1 MKTVANLFAQTY
13 AKLGSDHQKDR
24 HFMSLERLAPDE
36 DPYCTFVKRVE
47 SVAQNEYWIAREKNI
62 LMLLKRT
69 PHVVRLRKEEKNNE
83 SYQTIKTKDAGISL
97 AHWLRTKPRLA
108 DSDTTLNH
116 PFVHAHSFLQLA
128 KGALNALKEI
138 HEAGVIH
145 SQLRPDNLCIPYN
158 PYPYHFDTSLNL
170 DYSKITLI
178 DFMFAVSNTLKL
190 SRFLPVTIS
199 STPSTQSTLIKHALK
214 ADQEKR
220 QADVIQRIDYSVD
233 LYALGFILQQI
244 FQQDLIY
251 PQGLEAELS
260 MGIHRV
266 ITQLLSYDEG
276 IPDNIKVRYLH
287 LLPHKDYLL
296 EVEQLLEVSLQG
308 ITAGNMN
315 LLFDPAQ
322 FLEADSVFHLDEP
335 IVDLDIAQSPTL
347 NTNTAQT
354 GTNIPIINPPPLVKP
369 IENTPMKDAQASQ
382 QNYIEIS
389 KVTVILL
396 IVSLQILYV
405 IYTEGNKLG
414 LDVVSSMGAVIS
426 IAVGLII
433 ANKLFSPPKPLP
445 KLQPI
450 TIEPNNNNTALTA
463 EGVVA
468 MTNAQD
474 NNSSPQ
480 HEDELQTEQPISPP
494 VESELDTL
502 QEQSSST
509 AEAMPSATIDS
520 EVNTNEAH
528 IDESSTANKEPEP
541 ASTEAV
547 PPIVLLKSA
556 SAATAQTE
564 SKPLEINKWLVIA
577 VVVACQLSYIWYT
590 TDLTGKAKPSPMA
603 ATPTETP
610 EPTVAI
616 EEPLPDLEPMPSE
629 AAPLEDMTDIDSNNN
644 DSAAANIELLSE
656 ASSVKTPEIAPA
668 KPKKPKA
675 TETDSSSSVLLSGSP
690 TAEPKAKKV
699 KEPTVSKELA
709 ESKQPAIPLTKEQA
723 QAADKTPPATIDV
736 EEITAAKSKA
746 ESKTDTANAD
756 SKAASDKPSPKSLTR
771 GLAEAQNVMG
781 WSYYHG
787 NNVKQDYEEAFKWFQ
802 KAANLGEASAQ
813 FNVGMMYAAGT
824 GVKQD
829 LTEAAKWYRKSAEQG
844 KASAQLNLGMMY
856 ISGRGIRQN
865 IEEGKKW
872 LTKAAEQGDMTAKA
886 NLSWL
891 IQQGYV
897 KDEPAGE

>member
-13 AKLGSDHQKDR
+13 AQLGSDHQKDR

-36 DPYCTFVKRVE
+36 DPHCTFVKRVE

-69 PHVVRLRKEEKNNE
+69 PHVARLRKEEKNNE

-145 SQLRPDNLCIPYN
+145 SQLRPDNICIPYN
-158 PYPYHFDTSLNL
+158 PYPYHFDTTLSL
-170 DYSKITLI
+170 DYSKVTLI
-178 DFMFAVSNTLKL
+178 DFMFSVSNTLKL

-244 FQQDLIY
+244 FQQNLIY

-260 MGIHRV
+260 MSIHHI

-287 LLPHKDYLL
+287 LLPHKDYIH
-296 EVEQLLEVSLQG
+296 EIEQLLEVSLQG
-308 ITAGNMN
+308 ISSANMN

-335 IVDLDIAQSPTL
+335 IIDLNIEPNLS
-347 NTNTAQT
+347 NNNIAQT
-354 GTNIPIINPPPLVKP
+354 GTNIPIVNPPPLVEP
-369 IENTPMKDAQASQ
+369 IENTPMKDAQTKQES
-382 QNYIEIS
+382 YIEIS

-396 IVSLQILYV
+396 IVSLQVLYV

-414 LDVVSSMGAVIS
+414 LDVFASMGAVMTLAI
-426 IAVGLII
+426 GLIL

-445 KLQPI
+445 KLQSI
-450 TIEPNNNNTALTA
+450 TIEPNNNNTALAA

-468 MTNAQD
+468 MTANAQD
-474 NNSSPQ
+474 NNLPQ
-480 HEDELQTEQPISPP
+480 P
-494 VESELDTL
+494 ESELPNEQAISPALVTEIDTL
-502 QEQSSST
+502 PEQSLSTTETVTSVSSDT
-509 AEAMPSATIDS
+509 TGNTDEASPKNKAEDS
-520 EVNTNEAH
+520 TVAGV
-528 IDESSTANKEPEP
+528 
-541 ASTEAV
+541 V
-547 PPIVLLKSA
+547 PPIVLLKS
-556 SAATAQTE
+556 SSTTTPKTE
-564 SKPLEINKWLVIA
+564 NEPLEINKWLVIA
-577 VVVACQLSYIWYT
+577 VVVVCQLGYIWYT

-610 EPTVAI
+610 EPAVAI
-616 EEPLPDLEPMPSE
+616 EEPLPDEPMPSE
-629 AAPLEDMTDIDSNNN
+629 ATALEDNTTIDTNSN

-656 ASSVKTPEIAPA
+656 ASSVKTPEIAPT

-690 TAEPKAKKV
+690 TTELKAKKV
-699 KEPTVSKELA
+699 KETTANKELV

-723 QAADKTPPATIDV
+723 QAADKTPPAAIDV
-736 EEITAAKSKA
+736 EEVTTAKTKT
-746 ESKTDTANAD
+746 ESKTDNANAD
-756 SKAASDKPSPKSLTR
+756 SKAVNEKPSPKSLTR

-802 KAANLGEASAQ
+802 KAANLGEPSAQ

-891 IQQGYV
+891 VQQGYV
-897 KDEPAGE
+897 KEEGNSPE

>member
-1 MKTVANLFAQTY
+1 
-13 AKLGSDHQKDR
+13 
-24 HFMSLERLAPDE
+24 
-36 DPYCTFVKRVE
+36 
-47 SVAQNEYWIAREKNI
+47 
-62 LMLLKRT
+62 
-69 PHVVRLRKEEKNNE
+69 
-83 SYQTIKTKDAGISL
+83 
-97 AHWLRTKPRLA
+97 
-108 DSDTTLNH
+108 
-116 PFVHAHSFLQLA
+116 
-128 KGALNALKEI
+128 
-138 HEAGVIH
+138 
-145 SQLRPDNLCIPYN
+145 
-158 PYPYHFDTSLNL
+158 
-170 DYSKITLI
+170 
-178 DFMFAVSNTLKL
+178 
-190 SRFLPVTIS
+190 
-199 STPSTQSTLIKHALK
+199 
-214 ADQEKR
+214 
-220 QADVIQRIDYSVD
+220 RIDYSVD

-502 QEQSSST
+502 QEQSSNT

-528 IDESSTANKEPEP
+528 IDESNTENKEPEP
-541 ASTEAV
+541 ASTEAA

-556 SAATAQTE
+556 SAAAAQTE

-577 VVVACQLSYIWYT
+577 VVVACQLGYIWYT

-610 EPTVAI
+610 EPAVAI

-656 ASSVKTPEIAPA
+656 ASSVKT
-668 KPKKPKA
+668 
-675 TETDSSSSVLLSGSP
+675 
-690 TAEPKAKKV
+690 
-699 KEPTVSKELA
+699 
-709 ESKQPAIPLTKEQA
+709 
-723 QAADKTPPATIDV
+723 
-736 EEITAAKSKA
+736 
-746 ESKTDTANAD
+746 
-756 SKAASDKPSPKSLTR
+756 
-771 GLAEAQNVMG
+771 
-781 WSYYHG
+781 
-787 NNVKQDYEEAFKWFQ
+787 
-802 KAANLGEASAQ
+802 
-813 FNVGMMYAAGT
+813 
-824 GVKQD
+824 
-829 LTEAAKWYRKSAEQG
+829 
-844 KASAQLNLGMMY
+844 
-856 ISGRGIRQN
+856 
-865 IEEGKKW
+865 
-872 LTKAAEQGDMTAKA
+872 
-886 NLSWL
+886 
-891 IQQGYV
+891 
-897 KDEPAGE
+897 